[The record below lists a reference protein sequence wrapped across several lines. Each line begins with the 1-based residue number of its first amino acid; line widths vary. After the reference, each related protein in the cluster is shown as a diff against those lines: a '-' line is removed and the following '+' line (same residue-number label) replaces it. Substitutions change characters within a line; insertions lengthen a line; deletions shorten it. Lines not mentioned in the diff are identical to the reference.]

1 MIRMKKAESVP
12 EIVVGAY
19 IKNDSDEFLFVKSR
33 YEKNVWTVPGG
44 HVERG
49 ERITDALRRN
59 VSEETGLIVNPT
71 RLLGIL
77 EKISKNKPGKDKTHF
92 IFLDFLC
99 EISQKHLK
107 PRTSEVKNHMWAK
120 RSRLKRIKVDKYT
133 RHTLKMLK
141 LEGVYEPYIST
152 VLENRLL
159 NK

>member
-1 MIRMKKAESVP
+1 MIRMKKAESLP

-59 VSEETGLIVNPT
+59 VSDETGLVVNPT
-71 RLLGIL
+71 RLLGIQEEL
-77 EKISKNKPGKDKTHF
+77 SKNKTGRDKTHF

-99 EISQKHLK
+99 EISQKHAK
-107 PRTSEVKNHMWAK
+107 PRTSQVKNHIWA
-120 RSRLKRIKVDKYT
+120 RRGRLKRIKLDKYT
-133 RHTLKMLK
+133 RHTVKMLK
-141 LEGVYEPYIST
+141 LEGAYEPYIPT
-152 VLENRLL
+152 VLEDRLL
-159 NK
+159 KK